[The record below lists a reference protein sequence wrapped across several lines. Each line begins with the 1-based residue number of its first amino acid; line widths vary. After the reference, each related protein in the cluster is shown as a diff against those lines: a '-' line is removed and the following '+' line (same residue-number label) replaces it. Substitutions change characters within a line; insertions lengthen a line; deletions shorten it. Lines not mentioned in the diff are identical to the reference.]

1 MIKHLRWKLT
11 LFNTAITGAILM
23 CLVVLGLFMAEKG
36 VRETAFDGFSRD
48 LNTTCTYL
56 GDTQRLSADWLRQL
70 ESAGGSLLS
79 IRDGERPLF
88 SGSLVSQH
96 QQLAEQ
102 FQQARE
108 WAQTYYPNAQ
118 GNLAFPMRGTDGRG
132 YFAGLA
138 QISKNG
144 GQLEVMMLHPLAS
157 MEASIWRQ
165 RIVVLAASV
174 LALGALWAFSW
185 CFTGRMLQPIA
196 ENQRRQAQF
205 IASASHELRTPLT
218 AILSSASAMERAEE
232 NQRRLFA
239 DNIQREGQRMSR
251 LIGDMLT
258 LASADSQSWQLRL
271 APVELDML
279 LLDVYECYSPRA
291 REKGLRLRLDLPE
304 QPGRERMLDKDR
316 MVQVLAILLDNALS
330 YTPAPGEIS
339 MKLLWARSGPRIIVS
354 DTGPGIP
361 DAEKQQI
368 FERFHRG
375 SQGHTSRSHFGLGLC
390 IAKEIITQHNG
401 RIWAQNSRDGGAEF
415 VIELPMEDELT
426 IDG

>member
-23 CLVVLGLFMAEKG
+23 CLVVLGLFLSEKG
-36 VRETAFDGFSRD
+36 MRETAFDGFSRD

-157 MEASIWRQ
+157 MEGSIWRQ

-174 LALGALWAFSW
+174 LKYLAMSAFTW
-185 CFTGRMLQPIA
+185 C
-196 ENQRRQAQF
+196 
-205 IASASHELRTPLT
+205 
-218 AILSSASAMERAEE
+218 
-232 NQRRLFA
+232 
-239 DNIQREGQRMSR
+239 
-251 LIGDMLT
+251 
-258 LASADSQSWQLRL
+258 
-271 APVELDML
+271 
-279 LLDVYECYSPRA
+279 
-291 REKGLRLRLDLPE
+291 
-304 QPGRERMLDKDR
+304 
-316 MVQVLAILLDNALS
+316 
-330 YTPAPGEIS
+330 
-339 MKLLWARSGPRIIVS
+339 
-354 DTGPGIP
+354 
-361 DAEKQQI
+361 
-368 FERFHRG
+368 
-375 SQGHTSRSHFGLGLC
+375 
-390 IAKEIITQHNG
+390 
-401 RIWAQNSRDGGAEF
+401 
-415 VIELPMEDELT
+415 
-426 IDG
+426 